1 MIDDNCT
8 WLLPTPSLSQ
18 AFRRQ
23 GVTTSSCWLY
33 ASVCLG
39 KCVPLIVCRRL
50 CDSVLMAT
58 RGSWDLCLCA
68 FMCMCKWQWLGSAL
82 PPFPGGTEDV
92 FLKGSKAHPG
102 WCRAGWDFSS
112 SSQVNTIIYSSENP
126 QFTRNSEMC
135 LISEKKKP
143 PKFLLR
149 FNNPLNE
156 A

>member
-18 AFRRQ
+18 AFRRR
-23 GVTTSSCWLY
+23 GDSKFMLALCICVSGEVCTSH
-33 ASVCLG
+33 VCLQA
-39 KCVPLIVCRRL
+39 L

-68 FMCMCKWQWLGSAL
+68 LCACVQVTVTRVCFA
-82 PPFPGGTEDV
+82 PFSWWNWKMS
-92 FLKGSKAHPG
+92 FSSSSKAHPG

-112 SSQVNTIIYSSENP
+112 SSQTQTPSYTVQRTWL
-126 QFTRNSEMC
+126 TRNSEMC
-135 LISEKKKP
+135 LISEEKA